1 MNKIDIYK
9 EELEELPGI
18 EKELFKKT
26 FYSILVKSKGFC
38 PHEISGSLQQAITVT
53 QIGAL
58 TFISKECYFH
68 YINVD

>member
-58 TFISKECYFH
+58 TFLSEEATSI
-68 YINVD
+68 I